1 MYYHE
6 LGLQSYMKYRHDCN
20 GEIVFVSDE
29 IRTKI
34 PQKPNYESQKI

>member
-1 MYYHE
+1 MRCY
-6 LGLQSYMKYRHDCN
+6 DCI

-34 PQKPNYESQKI
+34 PPKPNNESKKIRILEEYGSS